1 MGKHVSSV
9 TAATDMPDAP
19 VSSPAR
25 YLRTHT
31 TELSLPLQVVMVA
44 PAVHVTFTLARVCE
58 LVSVVVVSEGL
69 AVSAC
74 CTCVPNVQ

>member
-1 MGKHVSSV
+1 MGNISSV

-31 TELSLPLQVVMVA
+31 TELSLLAGGDGGACRM
-44 PAVHVTFTLARVCE
+44 HVTFTLARVCE
-58 LVSVVVVSEGL
+58 LVSVVVVSEGM
-69 AVSAC
+69 A
-74 CTCVPNVQ
+74 